1 MRQSSIKS
9 RGSKNTP
16 SRHIR
21 ATETGKSA
29 GLMARKRKDQTML
42 KLMKDNVDQL
52 YQVMVILFGV
62 SFAKRRTRP
71 MRTQESV
78 LIS

>member
-1 MRQSSIKS
+1 
-9 RGSKNTP
+9 
-16 SRHIR
+16 
-21 ATETGKSA
+21 
-29 GLMARKRKDQTML
+29 
-42 KLMKDNVDQL
+42 MKDNVDQL